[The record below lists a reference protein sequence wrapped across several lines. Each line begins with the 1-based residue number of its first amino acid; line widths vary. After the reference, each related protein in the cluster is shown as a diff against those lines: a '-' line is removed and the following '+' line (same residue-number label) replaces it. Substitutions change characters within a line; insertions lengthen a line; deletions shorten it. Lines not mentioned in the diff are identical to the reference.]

1 MLLPVVPTTSVFDDF
16 GEAYSFAIL
25 NTYRAKDPVITCPDR
40 VVDGRRAQQTAS
52 RYEFRGEGKMLSQI
66 RRTKNLPEWKT
77 AIKIA
82 NSARFVAALALAVLI
97 CNGISRGQA
106 PNGSPARAG
115 EPAST
120 SRIVVSDMQ
129 ASCNSDVL
137 QAVAS
142 NLSMGVIVKNV
153 PDTPKFQNGVKYFAA
168 SGVRPAFCEVSG
180 SFVTDAKTGRTAN
193 FLAVFPDSWNSKYLQ
208 IGCSGH
214 CGNFYVSDPALTMI
228 TVTNQGYPGE
238 SIMKGYASFSTDEGH
253 DTMAAGDWAVKGPSQ
268 VDQSAIDDFFY
279 RADKTLAKVGKAFA
293 AAFYSQVT
301 GSAQKIVRS
310 YFIGC
315 SGGGRDA
322 LVATS
327 LFPEEFDGIIAGS
340 PYANMVGVA
349 IQSEGIVLANSRSAE
364 ASVSPELLAKVN
376 PFVKA
381 KCDALD
387 GVKDGLI
394 QNPAACDFLPSR
406 DLPLCD
412 GKIPADNCFTRAQ
425 IETISAAISAVTDE
439 HGNVI
444 QPGYTIS
451 ELNVAMGIPAGGISM
466 AGLADAVMR
475 VFVHKNDPNYKLD
488 SMITFGSGGSG
499 SITNFHIIVP
509 QSEVALAESE
519 AHMGIGGLPE
529 AAASLIKQN
538 RKLLIWANLSDEKL
552 TPYMSVNYYKRLA
565 KLYGGYAKL
574 QKNARLFLLP
584 GTGHCSMNGCGPT
597 SFDAISAMEDWVE
610 NGKAPD
616 ALVATQFATRPS
628 GNAMMPP
635 AMDRSKPPVRTMPL
649 CKFPEMAHYS
659 GQGDVNDA
667 ANWSCPATDKSMLKV
682 GESGRQ
688 AGVIE

>member
-1 MLLPVVPTTSVFDDF
+1 MP
-16 GEAYSFAIL
+16 G
-25 NTYRAKDPVITCPDR
+25 
-40 VVDGRRAQQTAS
+40 
-52 RYEFRGEGKMLSQI
+52 QI
-66 RRTKNLPEWKT
+66 CRTKNIHEWNA
-77 AIKIA
+77 AIKMA
-82 NSARFVAALALAVLI
+82 MKLVFVAALALAVFI
-97 CNGISRGQA
+97 CNGISRGQTQ
-106 PNGSPARAG
+106 NGSSAQVG
-115 EPAST
+115 QLASA

-137 QAVAS
+137 QSVAS
-142 NLSMGVIVKNV
+142 KLSMGITVMNA

-168 SGVRPAFCEVSG
+168 NGARPAFCEVSG
-180 SFVTDAKTGRTAN
+180 SFVTDAKTGRTSN

-253 DTMAAGDWAVKGPSQ
+253 DTMAAGDWAVKGPGQ
-268 VDQSAIDDFFY
+268 VDQGAIDDFFY
-279 RADKTLAKVGKAFA
+279 RADKTLAKVGKAFTA
-293 AAFYSQVT
+293 SFYSQVT

-349 IQSEGIVLANSRSAE
+349 FQSEGIVQANSRSAE
-364 ASVSPELLAKVN
+364 AAVSPQLLAKID

-412 GKIPADNCFTRAQ
+412 GKNPADNCFTKAQ
-425 IETISAAISAVTDE
+425 IETISAAVSAVTDE

-444 QPGYTIS
+444 QPGYSIS
-451 ELNVAMGIPAGGISM
+451 ELNVAFGTANGGISM
-466 AGLADAVMR
+466 TGLSDAVMR

-488 SMITFGSGGSG
+488 SMIKFGSDGSG
-499 SITNFHIIVP
+499 PITNFHIIVP
-509 QSEVALAESE
+509 QSEVNLAESE
-519 AHMGIGGLPE
+519 ARMGIGAHPE
-529 AAASLIKQN
+529 AAATLIKQK

-552 TPYMSVNYYKRLA
+552 TPYMSINYYKRLS
-565 KLYGGYAKL
+565 KLNGGYSKL
-574 QKNARLFLLP
+574 QNNVRLFLLP

-610 NGKAPD
+610 KGKAPD
-616 ALVATQFATRPS
+616 ALLATQFATRPS
-628 GNAMMPP
+628 GSAMMPP
-635 AMDRSKPPVRTMPL
+635 TADRSKPPVRTMPL
-649 CKFPEMAHYS
+649 CKFPEMAHFI

-667 ANWSCPATDKSMLKV
+667 TNWSCPASDKSMLKV

-688 AGVIE
+688 AGVVE